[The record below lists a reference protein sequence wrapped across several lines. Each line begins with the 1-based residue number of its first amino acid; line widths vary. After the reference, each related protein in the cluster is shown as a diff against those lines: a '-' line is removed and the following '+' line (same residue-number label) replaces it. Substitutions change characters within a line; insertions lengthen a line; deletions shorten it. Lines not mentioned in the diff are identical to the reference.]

1 MRAKTKIT
9 YNRDGSVKKIVSNVG
24 QTHHNR
30 AAYELHCNST
40 RPTFGLKLRRF
51 LKRLRLTAVHY
62 ADKARYNKH
71 HPAALMPFIGVE
83 DSYCD

>member
-30 AAYELHCNST
+30 AAYELHRNNVQ
-40 RPTFGLKLRRF
+40 PTFGI
-51 LKRLRLTAVHY
+51 RLRWFCHNVAKKIRTKRNKWKPLTG
-62 ADKARYNKH
+62 KQE
-71 HPAALMPFIGVE
+71 AAAIKYIGIVE
-83 DSYCD
+83 G

>member
-30 AAYELHCNST
+30 AAYELHCNNVK
-40 RPTFGLKLRRF
+40 PTFSI
-51 LKRLRLTAVHY
+51 RLRWFFKNLH
-62 ADKARYNKH
+62 KAINDCAEAH
-71 HPAALMPFIGVE
+71 LNDTPPAAAMPYIGIE
-83 DSYCD
+83 DVSL

>member
-30 AAYELHCNST
+30 AAYELHRNNVQ
-40 RPTFGLKLRRF
+40 PTFWLKLRRF
-51 LKRLRLTAVHY
+51 FRRWFDDIQHQVEVK
-62 ADKARYNKH
+62 KH
-71 HPAALMPFIGVE
+71 NRRMVAALMPFIGIE

>member
-1 MRAKTKIT
+1 MRAKTEII

-30 AAYELHCNST
+30 AAYELHCNNT

-51 LKRLRLTAVHY
+51 FRRWFDDIQHQAEVK
-62 ADKARYNKH
+62 KYNRH

-83 DSYCD
+83 DGYCD